1 MKRFDKKTPAKELAA
16 IIETSLKKH
25 GIIVVLTG
33 GACVTIFS
41 MNEYQSYDLDFVTI
55 SVEYDPKAVN
65 AAMGEIGYKLSS
77 QGHYESPNSQ
87 YIVEFIPPP
96 LSIGS
101 EPVKNTTNLR
111 TKGGVLTLL
120 SPTDCVKDRLA
131 AYYHWNDPQSLEQAL
146 MVAKNQKID
155 LREVKRWSKVEGHT
169 EKFEKFLGELKKRA
183 GDTV

>member
-1 MKRFDKKTPAKELAA
+1 MRIDKKTPAKELAA
-16 IIETSLKKH
+16 IIEGSLKKH
-25 GIIVVLTG
+25 GVNVVLTG

-65 AAMGEIGYKLSS
+65 MAMGEIGYKLTP
-77 QGHYESPNSQ
+77 QGHYESPKSQ

-101 EPVKNTTNLR
+101 EPVKKTANLK
-111 TKGGVLTLL
+111 TKGGTLSLL

-131 AYYHWNDPQSLEQAL
+131 AYYHWDDPQSLEQAL
-146 MVAKNQKID
+146 MVARKQKVD
-155 LREVKRWSKVEGHT
+155 LNEVRRWSKVEGHA
-169 EKFEKFLGELKKRA
+169 EKFERFLERIKG
-183 GDTV
+183 